1 MVSRLLLRPRKSNIG
16 YISLR
21 SEPRT
26 FPQLICDHFNSEEGF
41 VTAEGRFS
49 VDVGKER
56 IRFSLPI
63 SCLNHPL
70 IRALMERSAEEFG
83 MDQSGVLTI
92 PCDVQ
97 SFEHVIWLVHSDP
110 SPSDQII
117 EDIVKYYDLNT
128 QSYLTGEAES
138 RC

>member
-1 MVSRLLLRPRKSNIG
+1 MVSKLLLGPRKSNIA

-21 SEPRT
+21 SQSQK
-26 FPQLICDHFNSEEGF
+26 FSQLICDHSKGF
-41 VTAEGRFS
+41 AAAEGCFS
-49 VDVGKER
+49 LDVGEER

-97 SFEHVIWLVHSDP
+97 SFQHVMWLVHSDP
-110 SPSDQII
+110 NPSDQTI
-117 EDIVKYYDLNT
+117 EDIVKHYVLISQT
-128 QSYLTGEAES
+128 YLVGDAD
-138 RC
+138 

>member
-1 MVSRLLLRPRKSNIG
+1 MVSKLLLRPHKSNTG

-21 SEPRT
+21 YQPQT
-26 FPQLICDHFNSEEGF
+26 LPQLICDHSNSKEGF
-41 VTAEGRFS
+41 ATVKGCFS

-63 SCLNHPL
+63 SCLNHSL
-70 IRALMERSAEEFG
+70 IRALMERSTEEFG

-92 PCDVQ
+92 PCDVR
-97 SFEHVIWLVHSDP
+97 SFQHVLWLVRGDP
-110 SPSDQII
+110 YPFDQTI
-117 EDIVKYYDLNT
+117 EDVVQYYVLIN
-128 QSYLTGEAES
+128 QSYLIGEAES

>member
-1 MVSRLLLRPRKSNIG
+1 MVSKLLLRPCKSNIA
-16 YISLR
+16 YISLK
-21 SEPRT
+21 SQPGT
-26 FPQLICDHFNSEEGF
+26 LPHFVPDHSNSEDDF
-41 VTAEGRFS
+41 VTAEGCFS

-97 SFEHVIWLVHSDP
+97 SFQHVMWLVHSDP
-110 SPSDQII
+110 NPSDQTI
-117 EDIVKYYDLNT
+117 EDIVKHYVLISQT
-128 QSYLTGEAES
+128 YLVGEADKI
-138 RC
+138 